1 MGAKKQR
8 KSALR
13 SRRKLRPISDKQR
26 AARAALVASQK
37 PLARS
42 WWEHVAKNRPC
53 VVCGRP
59 DRVQGHHVVS
69 QEALRKVARRF
80 GYDLATVLWDRRN
93 GIAVCEGCHSAH
105 TGAKKRL
112 PISVVPAAAF
122 EFADEMGLRWQIE
135 RDYVG
140 PAPA

>member
-8 KSALR
+8 KSA
-13 SRRKLRPISDKQR
+13 RRLRPISDRQR
-26 AARAALVASQK
+26 AAQDALRAAQK
-37 PLARS
+37 PLTRV
-42 WWEHVAKNRPC
+42 WWEAVAKGKPC

-69 QEALRKVARRF
+69 QQAIRKVAKRF
-80 GYDLATVLWDRRN
+80 GYDLATVLWDKRN

-112 PISVVPAAAF
+112 PLSVIPAAAF
-122 EFADEMGLRWQIE
+122 EFADELGLRWQVE
-135 RDYVG
+135 RDYVEPG
-140 PAPA
+140 CT